1 MWVRAC
7 ALAQGRDIARDSME
21 LDLEGTEE
29 VGPSVQSGKV
39 ETKEGTASGTRS
51 LLPLEGQVRN
61 RIHVSWVLPQSLYL

>member
-1 MWVRAC
+1 
-7 ALAQGRDIARDSME
+7 ME

-51 LLPLEGQVRN
+51 LLPLEGRVRS